1 MNIFLTLCMMI
12 VVGAMIGGLTN
23 SLAIKMLFR
32 PYEAKYI
39 GKWRIP
45 FTPGL
50 IPKRRDQLAVQLGQL
65 VVNHLITEE
74 SIQAKLKE
82 ERLRNQLIKL
92 LSKEFDQFL
101 QKQITI
107 DQLLRQFH
115 LSISKQDVEKRVGEW
130 IVELYQQRLDQH
142 QSTQLKDF
150 FNTEAEKEIEEVLEK
165 VSTYLH
171 KRIVSML
178 EGPSTQVKIEKV
190 INQYAQSK
198 GFFGN
203 MVLSMFSSEDL
214 STKVQVL
221 FVQYIQSADGYRWLH
236 QAVQQ
241 EWIKLKDST
250 LSDYRHVLERDLI
263 KSMINQLVRSN
274 LPIQKWLQ
282 TNAPSLLRPFATTI
296 KQKVVPDVVNAIF
309 KKMVKNIPEA
319 FKHLEMEKMVEKQ
332 VAAFPTERIEQI
344 ILSISRKEF
353 KLITYLG
360 ALLGGIIGL
369 IQGLLFILVG

>member
-12 VVGAMIGGLTN
+12 VVGALIGGLTN

-115 LSISKQDVEKRVGEW
+115 LSISKQDVEK
-130 IVELYQQRLDQH
+130 
-142 QSTQLKDF
+142 
-150 FNTEAEKEIEEVLEK
+150 
-165 VSTYLH
+165 
-171 KRIVSML
+171 
-178 EGPSTQVKIEKV
+178 
-190 INQYAQSK
+190 
-198 GFFGN
+198 
-203 MVLSMFSSEDL
+203 
-214 STKVQVL
+214 
-221 FVQYIQSADGYRWLH
+221 
-236 QAVQQ
+236 
-241 EWIKLKDST
+241 
-250 LSDYRHVLERDLI
+250 
-263 KSMINQLVRSN
+263 KS
-274 LPIQKWLQ
+274 W
-282 TNAPSLLRPFATTI
+282 
-296 KQKVVPDVVNAIF
+296 
-309 KKMVKNIPEA
+309 
-319 FKHLEMEKMVEKQ
+319 
-332 VAAFPTERIEQI
+332 
-344 ILSISRKEF
+344 
-353 KLITYLG
+353 
-360 ALLGGIIGL
+360 
-369 IQGLLFILVG
+369 

>member
-12 VVGAMIGGLTN
+12 VVGALIGGLTN

-115 LSISKQDVEKRVGEW
+115 LSISKQDVEKK
-130 IVELYQQRLDQH
+130 EL
-142 QSTQLKDF
+142 
-150 FNTEAEKEIEEVLEK
+150 
-165 VSTYLH
+165 VS
-171 KRIVSML
+171 
-178 EGPSTQVKIEKV
+178 G
-190 INQYAQSK
+190 
-198 GFFGN
+198 
-203 MVLSMFSSEDL
+203 
-214 STKVQVL
+214 
-221 FVQYIQSADGYRWLH
+221 
-236 QAVQQ
+236 
-241 EWIKLKDST
+241 
-250 LSDYRHVLERDLI
+250 
-263 KSMINQLVRSN
+263 
-274 LPIQKWLQ
+274 
-282 TNAPSLLRPFATTI
+282 
-296 KQKVVPDVVNAIF
+296 
-309 KKMVKNIPEA
+309 
-319 FKHLEMEKMVEKQ
+319 
-332 VAAFPTERIEQI
+332 
-344 ILSISRKEF
+344 
-353 KLITYLG
+353 
-360 ALLGGIIGL
+360 
-369 IQGLLFILVG
+369 